1 MQRFNPRRIAAFG
14 APMFGAAV
22 IWFANHGTAATAAVS
37 QVPAGPETRARSE
50 AAFRKIAAVLRD
62 PRCMNCHTV
71 TDFPRQGDDRHR
83 HIMDVL
89 RGQDGHGVPGQRCST
104 CHMDANQVNGVPGAP
119 KWGLAP
125 LSMGWEG
132 LDDHQLADAI
142 KDAGRNG
149 HRTLAQIQDHMA
161 HDALVSW
168 AWNPGAGRRP
178 PEISQAELGRL
189 VQEWIDTG
197 AVSPNPRQPAGILE
211 AP

>member
-1 MQRFNPRRIAAFG
+1 MVAGAMRRSVATSLIASFG
-14 APMFGAAV
+14 ASALAAAV
-22 IWFANHGTAATAAVS
+22 IWAGMPSAAAAPGDAGD
-37 QVPAGPETRARSE
+37 PAARARSE
-50 AAFRKIAAVLRD
+50 AAFRKVASVLRD

-83 HIMDVL
+83 HIMNVL
-89 RGQDGHGVPGQRCST
+89 RGQGDHGVPGQRCST
-104 CHMDANQVNGVPGAP
+104 CHQGTNQVNGVPGAP

-142 KDAGRNG
+142 KDRARNG
-149 HRTLAQIQDHMA
+149 HRSLAQIQDHMA
-161 HDALVSW
+161 HDVLVSW
-168 AWNPGAGRRP
+168 AWNPGAGRRS

-197 AVSPNPRQPAGILE
+197 AVSPDPR
-211 AP
+211 

>member
-1 MQRFNPRRIAAFG
+1 MRRLAASNLVAALG
-14 APMFGAAV
+14 AGLFAAAAV
-22 IWFANHGTAATAAVS
+22 WSVEFGMAAAAVS
-37 QVPAGPETRARSE
+37 PDPDVRARSQ
-50 AAFRKIAAVLRD
+50 ASFRTIATVLRD

-83 HIMDVL
+83 HIMNVL
-89 RGQDGHGVPGQRCST
+89 RGTDNHGVPGQRCST
-104 CHMDANQVNGVPGAP
+104 CHQGANQVNGVPGAP

-142 KDAGRNG
+142 KDPGRNG

-161 HDALVSW
+161 HDVLVSW
-168 AWNPGAGRRP
+168 AWNPGAGRRSP
-178 PEISQAELGRL
+178 QISQAELGLL

-197 AVSPNPRQPAGILE
+197 AVSPDAH
-211 AP
+211 